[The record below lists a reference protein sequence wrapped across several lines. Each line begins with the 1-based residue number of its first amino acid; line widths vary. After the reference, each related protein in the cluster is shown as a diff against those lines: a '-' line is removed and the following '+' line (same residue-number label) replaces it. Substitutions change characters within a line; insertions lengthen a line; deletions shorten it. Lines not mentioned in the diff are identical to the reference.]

1 MNSFLARCA
10 SFGSRAAVAL
20 LLIALAGASAVQ
32 AQAPSDPAIRPQ
44 GSVSFLVGVPQGE
57 FRDNVDNLGFGLD
70 VFGGL
75 GVGQSPVVIGLDIG
89 FLIYGRER
97 RSEPFSNTI
106 PDVTVDVQTTNNIFQ
121 SHLVL
126 RLQPPNGTVRPYV
139 DALFGFKYLFTQTQI
154 ESERF
159 EADDP
164 IASSTNFD
172 DFALSYGVG
181 GGVHI
186 ALYRPQ
192 GEEREVES
200 VALKLGAQYLLGSE
214 ADYLQEGSIRRVNGA
229 IDFEVERSRTTF
241 LEPYLGVALQF

>member
-1 MNSFLARCA
+1 ML
-10 SFGSRAAVAL
+10 V
-20 LLIALAGASAVQ
+20 GASPAQ
-32 AQAPSDPAIRPQ
+32 AQAPDELAIRPQ
-44 GSVSFLVGVPQGE
+44 GSVSFLLGVPQGE
-57 FRDNVDNLGFGLD
+57 FRDNVDNIGFGID

-75 GVGQSPVVIGLDIG
+75 GVGRSPVVIGLDLG

-106 PDVTVDVQTTNNIFQ
+106 PDVTVDVETTNNIFQ

-126 RLQPPNGTVRPYV
+126 RLQPPSGAVRPYL
-139 DALFGFKYLFTQTQI
+139 DGLFGFKYLFTQTSI

-159 EADDP
+159 GDNEP

-186 ALYRPQ
+186 RLYRPQ
-192 GEEREVES
+192 GEENEVES
-200 VALKLGAQYLLGSE
+200 VALKLGVQYLLGNE
-214 ADYLQEGSIRRVNGA
+214 AEYLQEGSIRRVNGS
-229 IDFEVERSRTTF
+229 IDFDVERSRTTF
-241 LEPYLGVALQF
+241 LEPYLGVALRF